1 MKKVVSS
8 IMILFL
14 ALSLCCSLQ
23 FVVSVSFLQIEMVKA
38 EEPIYIREDGTV
50 EGTDK
55 IQREGNVYTL
65 LDNIGVE
72 RLPRADQDGI
82 YVERDNIVIDGA
94 GFTIQADTRGIVL
107 SQRNNVTV
115 KNVKIEIGGG
125 YGIYLVDTL
134 DCLISNNTVTGDAYN
149 LYLWRSINNTIERNT
164 IKNAFRGILIY
175 NSFDNSILE
184 NLVTDGV
191 VGIELENCANN
202 ILRNNQMKNNRAN
215 FEVSSYPT
223 HKVVNDVD
231 TSNTIDGAPIYYWV
245 DERDRTIPSN
255 AGCVVLVNCTR
266 ITVKNLD
273 LSQNGQGIQLF
284 STTNSTLTQNTMI
297 GAGGRGIELVH
308 SSNINIIENT
318 VQNFSMGINLQES
331 SHNII
336 KKNSVSQNSYAGIMT
351 ESNSTE
357 NTIME
362 NEVASNDYG
371 ISERGGNNIL
381 SQNKITAND
390 FGISVHSSSNNISDN
405 IIYGNNEMGIIL
417 DAGSNILTGNN
428 VTDNNNYGI
437 YVSSGNTLRNN
448 RMSNNRYNFDV
459 RGTNFENDV
468 DTSNLVD
475 GKPIIYWVNQQD
487 KTVFQ
492 DAGYVALVKCENITV
507 QNLDISSNADGIFL
521 AYTNHSTITGNILTN
536 NNNGI
541 TFWGSSNNRI
551 VGNNIR
557 ENGNGIF
564 FSGAMFLGGFHYPSP
579 NNVIH
584 YNNFVDNENNVAD
597 VAWSAW
603 WQDLT
608 PAINIWVRGSEGN
621 YWSNYNGTDSNSDE
635 IGEAPYIIDE
645 KNQDNY
651 PLMSPVNIFDAGIW
665 EWSPFTVFV
674 VSNST
679 VSDFS
684 FNHENTLIQF
694 NVEGETETTGFCN
707 VTIPRNLLETEDNWT
722 VLVDGDSITS
732 TVTEDATD
740 TYLYFTYN
748 HSSKTVEIIGTT
760 AIPEFTS
767 WTVLVFVLVGSL
779 TIVLFKK
786 KVWRQFS

>member
-1 MKKVVSS
+1 MKSLKS
-8 IMILFL
+8 MLTLLLIL
-14 ALSLCCSLQ
+14 
-23 FVVSVSFLQIEMVKA
+23 SFLLVSPLQIKQVKA
-38 EEPIYIREDGTV
+38 QDNTIYIRADGTV

-65 LDNIGVE
+65 LGNIRVE
-72 RLPRADQDGI
+72 RLPHANQDGI
-82 YVERDNIVIDGA
+82 YIERDNIVIDGA

-107 SQRNNVTV
+107 SERNNVTV
-115 KNVKIEIGGG
+115 KNVKIGINGG
-125 YGIYLVDTL
+125 YGIYLVDTSN
-134 DCLISNNTVTGDAYN
+134 CLISNNTITGDAYN
-149 LYLWRSINNTIERNT
+149 LYLWRSTNNTIERNT
-164 IKNAFRGILIY
+164 ITNAFRGILIY
-175 NSFDNSILE
+175 DSFNNSILE

-202 ILRNNQMKNNRAN
+202 ILRNNQMRNNRAN

-231 TSNTIDGAPIYYWV
+231 TSNTIDGSPIYFWIEQK
-245 DERDRTIPSN
+245 DQIIPTN
-255 AGCVVLVNCTR
+255 AGFVVLVNCTG
-266 ITVKNLD
+266 ITVQNLHLSKN
-273 LSQNGQGIQLF
+273 GRGILLF
-284 STTNSTLTQNTMI
+284 STTSSTITQNTI
-297 GAGGRGIELVH
+297 ISTRSGRGIE
-308 SSNINIIENT
+308 I
-318 VQNFSMGINLQES
+318 
-331 SHNII
+331 
-336 KKNSVSQNSYAGIMT
+336 
-351 ESNSTE
+351 
-357 NTIME
+357 
-362 NEVASNDYG
+362 
-371 ISERGGNNIL
+371 
-381 SQNKITAND
+381 
-390 FGISVHSSSNNISDN
+390 VHSSSNNITENNIQNFSSGIRLSESDYNMLTKNTIVHNDLGIVTESNSNQNMISENEIFSNDYGINEGGGNNILSENKITANDYGISVHSSGNTISDN
-405 IIYGNNEMGIIL
+405 IISGNNEMGIIL
-417 DAGSNILTGNN
+417 DAGSNTLTGNN
-428 VTDNNNYGI
+428 VTNNNNFGI
-437 YVSSGNTLRNN
+437 YISSGNTLRNN
-448 RMSNNRYNFDV
+448 MMSNNRYNFDV
-459 RGTNFENDV
+459 RGSNFENDV

-507 QNLDISSNADGIFL
+507 QNLDLSSNADGIFL

-564 FSGAMFLGGFHYPSP
+564 FSGAMYLGGFHYPSP

-608 PAINIWVRGSEGN
+608 PAINIWDRDNEGN
-621 YWSNYNGTDSNSDE
+621 YWSNYNGTESNSDE

-674 VSNST
+674 FSNST

-684 FNHENTLIQF
+684 FSSESALIQF
-694 NVEGETETTGFCN
+694 DVEGENGTTGFCN
-707 VTIPRNLLETEDNWT
+707 ITIPKGLLTTEDNWT
-722 VLVDGDSITS
+722 VLVDGNSIVP
-732 TVTEDATD
+732 TVNEDTTN

-748 HSSKTVEIIGTT
+748 HSAKTAEIIGTE
-760 AIPEFTS
+760 AIPEFPS
-767 WTVLVFVLVGSL
+767 WTPLLIMLGSVLVVAVIYRRM
-779 TIVLFKK
+779 IVAKNQGI
-786 KVWRQFS
+786 RDQ

>member
-1 MKKVVSS
+1 MNKIKL
-8 IMILFL
+8 LF
-14 ALSLCCSLQ
+14 
-23 FVVSVSFLQIEMVKA
+23 SVFLISFLVLASVLHIRVVKA
-38 EEPIYIREDGTV
+38 QGNTIYIRADGTV

-65 LDNIGVE
+65 LDNIRVE

-125 YGIYLVDTL
+125 YGIYLVDTS
-134 DCLISNNTVTGDAYN
+134 DCLISNNTVNGDAYN
-149 LYLWRSINNTIERNT
+149 LKLWRSTNNTIERNT

-175 NSFDNSILE
+175 DSFDNSILE

-245 DERDRTIPSN
+245 EERDRTIPSN
-255 AGCVVLVNCTR
+255 AGCVVLINCTR
-266 ITVKNLD
+266 IKVQNLH
-273 LSQNGQGIQLF
+273 LSQNGQGILLF
-284 STTNSTLTQNTMI
+284 STTNSTLTQNTVI

-308 SSNINIIENT
+308 SSNIILVENN

-331 SHNII
+331 SNNLI
-336 KKNSVSQNSYAGIMT
+336 KKNSVTHNNYAGIMT
-351 ESNSTE
+351 ESNSKQ
-357 NTIME
+357 NTILE
-362 NEVASNDYG
+362 NEIASNDYG

-381 SQNKITAND
+381 FKNKITTND
-390 FGISVHSSSNNISDN
+390 YGISIHSSSNTISDN
-405 IIYGNNEMGIIL
+405 IISGNKEMGIIL
-417 DAGSNILTGNN
+417 DAGSNTLTGNN
-428 VTDNNNYGI
+428 VTNNNNFGI
-437 YVSSGNTLRNN
+437 YISSGNTLRNN
-448 RMSNNRYNFDV
+448 RMSNNRINFDV

-468 DTSNLVD
+468 DKSNLVD

-487 KTVFQ
+487 KIVPH

-507 QNLDISSNADGIFL
+507 QNLNLSNNGDGIFL
-521 AYTNHSTITGNILTN
+521 AFTTHSVITGNTLTN

-541 TFWGSSNNRI
+541 KFWGSSSNRI

-564 FSGAMFLGGFHYPSP
+564 FSGASFLDVFHYPSP
-579 NNVIH
+579 NNFIY

-597 VAWSAW
+597 VAGSW
-603 WQDLT
+603 WLQDST
-608 PAINIWVRGSEGN
+608 PANNIWDTGSEGN
-621 YWSNYNGTDSNSDE
+621 YWSNYNGIDNNSDE
-635 IGEAPYIIDE
+635 IGEAPYVIDE

-651 PLMSPVNIFDAGIW
+651 PLMSPVNIFDVGIW
-665 EWSPFTVFV
+665 EWTPHSVFV

-684 FNHENTLIQF
+684 FNPQDASIRF
-694 NVEGETETTGFCN
+694 DVGGEDRTTGFCRI
-707 VTIPRNLLETEDNWT
+707 TIPKDLMDAQDRWT
-722 VLVDGDSITS
+722 VLVDGTSVTPTIDEDSTS
-732 TVTEDATD
+732 
-740 TYLYFTYN
+740 TYLYFTYP
-748 HSSKTVEIIGTT
+748 HSIITVEIIGTD
-760 AIPEFTS
+760 AIPEFPSMTLLMI
-767 WTVLVFVLVGSL
+767 TLIAVVAITFVY
-779 TIVLFKK
+779 
-786 KVWRQFS
+786 RQKLQNRGKWIK